1 LGTFADQFAKGDY
14 PNAMNEL
21 EKVREK
27 ISPGVWHFNMGT
39 VQAKLSR
46 PAEARYHFLEA
57 RHMGLQEE
65 ALTQNLQFIEDQLE
79 VVKLEKPIEPMDYAM
94 KFGLWAENG
103 FFTMLSLILLLGGL
117 LVLKREKKYWV
128 LAVTIIVAAIPI
140 GIGTWVNSWD
150 RSVNLVPHEVLEG
163 PSAIFASRGELPPG
177 VMVITKR
184 SGDWV
189 EIIYPS
195 RFRGWIKSTGLKE
208 LE

>member
-1 LGTFADQFAKGDY
+1 
-14 PNAMNEL
+14 MNEL

-57 RHMGLQEE
+57 RKNGLQEE
-65 ALTQNLQFIEDQLE
+65 ALTQNLELVENQLE
-79 VVKLEKPIEPMDYAM
+79 VVKLEKPIEPLDYAV

-103 FFTMLSLILLLGGL
+103 FFNMLSLLFLLGGL
-117 LVLKREKKYWV
+117 LILKKEKKYWV
-128 LAVTIIVAAIPI
+128 LAVTVFVATIPL
-140 GIGTWVNSWD
+140 GIGMWVRSWD
-150 RSVNLVPHEVLEG
+150 KAVNLVPHEVLDG
-163 PSAIFASRGELPPG
+163 PSAIFASHGELPPG

-195 RFRGWIKSTGLKE
+195 RFRGWVKRTGLKE